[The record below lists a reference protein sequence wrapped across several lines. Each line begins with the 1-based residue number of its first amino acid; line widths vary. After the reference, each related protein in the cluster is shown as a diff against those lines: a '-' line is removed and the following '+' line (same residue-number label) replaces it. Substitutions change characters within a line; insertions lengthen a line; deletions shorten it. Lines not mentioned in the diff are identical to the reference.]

1 MVYEM
6 LHLHFRQ
13 GKVRG
18 AEGGWFARSSDPP
31 GYKGLLFPVS
41 ADSHH
46 PPTFPQ
52 RRRGPKRETF
62 LKIST
67 CLGRLWMLSCVLC
80 ILPALKEASE
90 KFVDRNESIAAF
102 LKKKKR
108 KEKDAMGW
116 AGLGSERRGSG
127 FWEKTEVPTWIPPEA
142 GNTPQGSTRLVDPR
156 PLLRNPREHRVLT
169 QVPGVQPLP
178 SVHLGRD
185 ADTDAIERNSNGR
198 GTLCCGGG
206 QGL

>member
-102 LKKKKR
+102 LKKKKKR
-108 KEKDAMGW
+108 KRRH
-116 AGLGSERRGSG
+116 GLGWVGERETGIWFLGEDGSSN
-127 FWEKTEVPTWIPPEA
+127 VD
-142 GNTPQGSTRLVDPR
+142 STRSW
-156 PLLRNPREHRVLT
+156 EHT
-169 QVPGVQPLP
+169 PGLYP
-178 SVHLGRD
+178 
-185 ADTDAIERNSNGR
+185 A
-198 GTLCCGGG
+198 CGSEAAA
-206 QGL
+206 QKPP